1 MTLSSVSAYANVHTR
16 VRGMIGNLLSD
27 ETIARLSAC
36 PDLGTLIAKLDE
48 TSYASCLAAS
58 EETIKS
64 SRRAAYE
71 IRKKL
76 TRDYKIIIEHAPS
89 FARQLLVQLFR
100 LYEVDNL
107 KAVLRGIEVG
117 EDWEKI
123 RYTLFPVEDYPT
135 LPFAD
140 MVQSGTVESAI
151 ALLHNTDYEVDLKP
165 ALTRY
170 HDEESLFPVE
180 VAIDLNYWQRLWDQ
194 IDTLPKQDQKITRKL
209 IGMMVDKNN
218 LTWAARYRVFHRF
231 SESEIINYTLPFG
244 YKVDDSVIRAI
255 AADRDPYQLM
265 AEIYPAIAKEGNL
278 DSKNTSKWQLNET
291 IFTRMIYSTCRNAFS
306 DGSFS
311 IGLPL
316 AYLLV
321 LEFEIQDLTLLF
333 EAKSLEM
340 PVDQY
345 APYLIHKL
353 QNLTKNQSKDY

>member
-244 YKVDDSVIRAI
+244 YKIDDSVIRAI
-255 AADRDPYQLM
+255 AADRDPYQLL

-340 PVDQY
+340 PVDQ
-345 APYLIHKL
+345 
-353 QNLTKNQSKDY
+353 

>member
-1 MTLSSVSAYANVHTR
+1 MILSSVSAYANVHTR
-16 VRGMIGNLLSD
+16 VRGMIGNLLGD
-27 ETIARLSAC
+27 ETITRLSAS
-36 PDLGTLIAKLDE
+36 PDLSTLIAKLEE
-48 TSYASCLAAS
+48 TSYASCLATS

-76 TRDYKIIIEHAPS
+76 TRDYKIIIQHAPS
-89 FARQLLVQLFR
+89 FARQLLIQLFK

-117 EDWEKI
+117 EQWEKI
-123 RYTLFPVEDYPT
+123 RYTLFPIEDYPT
-135 LPFAD
+135 LPFEE
-140 MVQSGTVESAI
+140 MVQRGTVESAI
-151 ALLHNTDYEVDLKP
+151 ALLHNTEYEADLKP
-165 ALTRY
+165 ALTRF
-170 HDEESLFPVE
+170 HDEKSLFPVE
-180 VAIDLNYWQRLWDQ
+180 VAIDLSYWQRLWDQ
-194 IDTLPKQDQKITRKL
+194 IDTLPHKDQKITRKL

-218 LTWAARYRVFHRF
+218 LTWAARYRVFHHF

-255 AADRDPYQLM
+255 AADRDPYQLV
-265 AEIYPAIAKEGNL
+265 AEIYPAILKEGTL
-278 DSKNTSKWQLNET
+278 DSKSTSKWQLIET
-291 IFTRMIYSTCRNAFS
+291 AFTRMIYSRCKNAFS
-306 DGSFS
+306 SGSFT

-321 LEFEIQDLTLLF
+321 LEMEIQDLTLLF

-345 APYLIHKL
+345 APYLIRKL
-353 QNLTKNQSKDY
+353 PHLTKN

>member
-291 IFTRMIYSTCRNAFS
+291 IFTRIIYSTCRNAFS

-333 EAKSLEM
+333 EAK
-340 PVDQY
+340 
-345 APYLIHKL
+345 
-353 QNLTKNQSKDY
+353 

>member
-231 SESEIINYTLPFG
+231 SESEIIIYTLPFG
-244 YKVDDSVIRAI
+244 YKIDDSVIRAI
-255 AADRDPYQLM
+255 AADRDPYQLL

-345 APYLIHKL
+345 APYLIRKL
-353 QNLTKNQSKDY
+353 PHLTKN

>member
-1 MTLSSVSAYANVHTR
+1 MSLSSVSAYANVHTR
-16 VRGMIGNLLSD
+16 VRGMISNLLSD
-27 ETIARLSAC
+27 ATFVRLSAC
-36 PDLGTLIAKLDE
+36 PDLSTLIAKLDE
-48 TSYASCLAAS
+48 TSYASCLASS
-58 EETIKS
+58 EESIKS

-76 TRDYKIIIEHAPS
+76 TWDYKIIIQHAPP
-89 FARQLLVQLFR
+89 FARPLLEQLFK

-123 RYTLFPVEDYPT
+123 RYTLFPIENYPT
-135 LPFAD
+135 LPFEE
-140 MVQSGTVESAI
+140 MFQCGTVESAI
-151 ALLHNTDYEVDLKP
+151 VLLNNTEYQTDLKL

-170 HDEESLFPVE
+170 HDEKSLFPVE
-180 VAIDLNYWQRLWDQ
+180 VAIDLNYWRRLWDQ
-194 IDTLPKQDQKITRKL
+194 INSLPQQDQKIARKL

-218 LTWAARYRVFHRF
+218 LTWAARYRAFHHF

-244 YKVDDSVIRAI
+244 YKVDDSIIRAI
-255 AADRDPYQLM
+255 AADRDPFQLV
-265 AEIYPAIAKEGNL
+265 AEIYPAILKEGSL
-278 DSKNTSKWQLNET
+278 DGKSTSKWQLNET

-306 DGSFS
+306 DGSFT

-321 LEFEIQDLTLLF
+321 LEMEIQDLTLLF

>member
-1 MTLSSVSAYANVHTR
+1 MSLSSVTAYANVHAR

-36 PDLGTLIAKLDE
+36 PDLSALIAKLDE
-48 TSYASCLAAS
+48 TSYASCLASS
-58 EETIKS
+58 EESVKS

-76 TRDYKIIIEHAPS
+76 TRDYKIIIQHAPS
-89 FARQLLVQLFR
+89 FARPLVEQLFK

-117 EDWEKI
+117 EDWQKI
-123 RYTLFPVEDYPT
+123 RYTLFPIENYPT
-135 LPFAD
+135 LPFEK
-140 MVQSGTVESAI
+140 MFQRGTVESAI
-151 ALLHNTDYEVDLKP
+151 TLLHNSEYEADLKL
-165 ALTRY
+165 ALIRY
-170 HDEESLFPVE
+170 RDEKSLFPVE

-194 IDTLPKQDQKITRKL
+194 VNSLPQQDQKIARKL

-218 LTWAARYRVFHRF
+218 LTWAARYRVYYHF

-255 AADRDPYQLM
+255 AADRDPYQLLV
-265 AEIYPAIAKEGNL
+265 EIYPAITKEGNL
-278 DSKNTSKWQLNET
+278 DNKSTSKWQLNET
-291 IFTRMIYSTCRNAFS
+291 LFTRMIYSTCKSAFS

-321 LEFEIQDLTLLF
+321 LEMEIQDLTLLF

-340 PVDQY
+340 PVELY
-345 APYLIHKL
+345 APYLIR
-353 QNLTKNQSKDY
+353 NLPHLIRN